1 MSGKKLEA
9 DYLVIGAGA
18 MGMAFTDVLMT
29 ETESTVI
36 MVDRHHQPAGHWN
49 DAYPFVRLHQPSSFY
64 GVNSK
69 KLGSDTI
76 DATGLNKGLYE
87 LATNGEVC
95 AYFDQVMQQQ
105 FWICFNYQ
113 KDCLYWNFHL

>member
-36 MVDRHHQPAGHWN
+36 MVDRHLQP
-49 DAYPFVRLHQPSSFY
+49 
-64 GVNSK
+64 
-69 KLGSDTI
+69 
-76 DATGLNKGLYE
+76 
-87 LATNGEVC
+87 GES
-95 AYFDQVMQQQ
+95 
-105 FWICFNYQ
+105 
-113 KDCLYWNFHL
+113 